1 MPLDY
6 PANASRK
13 GAFGS
18 HTVSLGMTIRLEA
31 FFASGEVLLG
41 ALNKSGFEITD
52 DHHQSDAIIVNT
64 CTFVADAKS
73 ESLDA
78 VLEAA
83 SLCKDNPQKRL
94 IVTGCMAQRYADE
107 LAVELPEVDAFIG
120 FDGYDQ
126 VPKELAEL
134 VEHGRE
140 EGAAPRVIVG
150 SASPPF
156 RAEVERV
163 RMMPAH
169 SAYLRIAE
177 GCDHACSF
185 CAIPG
190 FRGKFRSK
198 QFSNIVEEAQALVA
212 QGAVELNLIAEDTNQ
227 WGYDQCASSNVM
239 LTSQPGC
246 DGCLIGSLHPVQE
259 GWAPLGRTVARAVQ
273 D

>member
-1 MPLDY
+1 M
-6 PANASRK
+6 
-13 GAFGS
+13 
-18 HTVSLGMTIRLEA
+18 LGT
-31 FFASGEVLLG
+31 
-41 ALNKSGFEITD
+41 LNKSGFEITD

-78 VLEAA
+78 ILEAA

-94 IVTGCMAQRYADE
+94 IVTGCMAQRYADD

-120 FDGYDQ
+120 FEGYDQ
-126 VPKELAEL
+126 VPKEVGEL
-134 VEHGRE
+134 LEHGRD
-140 EGAAPRVIVG
+140 EGATPRVIVG

-156 RAEVERV
+156 RSEVERV

-198 QFSNIVEEAQALVA
+198 HFSDIVEEARALA
-212 QGAVELNLIAEDTNQ
+212 AKGAVELNLIAEDTNQ
-227 WGYDQCASSNVM
+227 WGYDQYASSNVVPI
-239 LTSQPGC
+239 SQPGFLEHL
-246 DGCLIGSLHPVQE
+246 DSAHYSVQE
-259 GWAPLGRTVARAVQ
+259 GRAPLGRTFTRAVQ